1 MDQADDAS
9 RIKWS
14 EQNSQ
19 AFLDWGRYCVP
30 DREYQIEL
38 ICDLIPPHPEPF
50 HILELCCG
58 EGLLAEALLARFP
71 DCVVHGLDGSE
82 EMLKRAHARLAKYA
96 PRVALG
102 QFDLSATDWRTPPW
116 HPHAVVSALAIH
128 HLDQAEKQQL
138 FSDVHRMLASDGV
151 FVIAD
156 LVQPVDPHGL
166 TIVAREWDRAVQERS
181 LLLDGDNLAYEH
193 FSQSH
198 ENIYL
203 YPDPMDKPSPLL
215 AQLEWML
222 QAGFADVDVY
232 RARAGHAVFAGR
244 AKTRID
250 GS

>member
-1 MDQADDAS
+1 VERADDAS
-9 RIKWS
+9 QTKWS
-14 EQNSQ
+14 EQNSR

-58 EGLLAEALLARFP
+58 EGLLAEALLTQFP
-71 DCVVHGLDGSE
+71 NCIFHGLDGSE
-82 EMLKRAHARLAKYA
+82 EMLKRAQARLANYA
-96 PRVALG
+96 PRVTLG
-102 QFDLSATDWRTPPW
+102 RFDLSATDWRTLPW
-116 HPHAVVSALAIH
+116 LAHAVVSALAIH
-128 HLDQAEKQQL
+128 HLDQTEKRQL

-156 LVQPVDPHGL
+156 LVQPIDPHGL
-166 TIVAREWDRAVQERS
+166 TILAQEWDRAVRQRS
-181 LLLDGDNLAYEH
+181 LLLDGNDLAYQH

-215 AQLEWML
+215 AQLEWMQ
-222 QAGFADVDVY
+222 QAGLTQVDVY
-232 RARAGHAVFAGR
+232 WARAGHAIFAGR
-244 AKTRID
+244 AQRA
-250 GS
+250 